1 MVMSE
6 DVKNHENVGI
16 GKVSKGA
23 LRSDEFFQDND
34 ENGEILHDEK
44 SNRFEIS
51 TYCTDNLSGS
61 LNEVKPTGV
70 LDLFQT
76 VAGMHAAALGVSM
89 TDLMN
94 NGRCW
99 VLESVVYESIF
110 PISAHSRVS
119 VKTWF
124 HKPGRLFCCRDYSIC
139 DESGAELVKGTSRWL
154 VIDVKT
160 RKPVLNAIDY
170 GCDGSDERNF
180 VEHNKIRLSFEN
192 AETLGRFTV
201 GKSSSDIVG
210 HMNNTRYADVIFEFF
225 PCALKKLQ
233 IDYVKECKV
242 GETLE
247 VKKLDDGDKIFVEGN
262 VSGERRFVAELV
274 LAKI

>member
-1 MVMSE
+1 MPE
-6 DVKNHENVGI
+6 NVKNYENVRVE
-16 GKVSKGA
+16 KVPKGA
-23 LRSDEFFQDND
+23 FVGDELFQSND
-34 ENGEILHDEK
+34 ESGKILRGEK

-99 VLESVVYESIF
+99 VLESVVYESVL
-110 PISAHSRVS
+110 PIPSHSRVT
-119 VKTWF
+119 VGTWF
-124 HKPGRLFCCRDYSIC
+124 HKPGRLFCGRDYSIC
-139 DESGAELVKGTSRWL
+139 DESGAELVRGTSRWL

-160 RKPVLNAIDY
+160 RKPVLDAIDY
-170 GCDGSDERNF
+170 GCEGSDERNF
-180 VEHNKIRLSFEN
+180 AEHNKIRLSFEN
-192 AETLGRFTV
+192 AGTLGRFTV

-210 HMNNTRYADVIFEFF
+210 HMNNTHYADVIFEFF

-247 VKKLDDGDKIFVEGN
+247 VKKLDDGDKIFVEGS
-262 VSGERRFVAELV
+262 VSGERRFVAELAP
-274 LAKI
+274 AKR